1 MVSSITRR
9 TFVSAMAAAPIATPG
24 LLRAQTSSKPVQIG
38 IISDMTGP
46 FRDSG
51 GPGNKVAAQL
61 AVEDFG
67 GEVLGR
73 PIEIIQA
80 DCQNNPDVAGSL
92 AREWIDRLGVDVLA
106 DGGPSSAA
114 LVVQSIAAEK
124 KRPYL
129 IVGPASTAFTGP
141 QCTAYGIQFVYDTY
155 AQANSTGRALAKT
168 GGESWFFITTDYTFG
183 HSLEKDTTDTITKL
197 GCKVVGSVKVPLN
210 TTDFSSYLLQ
220 AQASGAKVLGLATAG
235 TDLRNCIKQA
245 SEFGIVQSGMR
256 LACLSMQ
263 IMDVIAL
270 GQKATAG
277 AVYTDSFYWDLSDST
292 RDFTKRFVA
301 RYNLLPTPTLCQ
313 AGMYGAVTHWLK
325 AVKATN
331 STDAD
336 GVVAAM
342 KATPMNDMYNKDVR
356 IREDGR
362 VMHPMYLWQVKE
374 ESESKYEHDWVKLVA
389 RVEPED
395 AWRSLADGGCPLVK
409 G

>member
-1 MVSSITRR
+1 MSSITRR
-9 TFVSAMAAAPIATPG
+9 TFATALAAGTIAAPSI
-24 LLRAQTSSKPVQIG
+24 LRAQTKPIQIG
-38 IISDMTGP
+38 IISDMVGP

-51 GPGNKVAAQL
+51 GPGNKVAATL

-67 GEVLGR
+67 KNVLGR

-92 AREWIDRLGVDVLA
+92 AREWIDRLGIDVVA

-114 LVVQSIAAEK
+114 LVVQRIAAEK
-124 KRPYL
+124 KKPYL
-129 IVGPASTAFTGP
+129 IVGPASTDFTGP
-141 QCTAYGIQFVYDTY
+141 QCTPYGMQFVYDTY
-155 AQANSTGRALAKT
+155 AQANSTGRALART
-168 GGESWFFITTDYTFG
+168 GGETWFFITTDYTFG

-220 AQASGAKVLGLATAG
+220 AQASGAKVIGLATAG

-245 SEFGIVQSGMR
+245 SEFGITKGGMR

-277 AVYTDSFYWDLSDST
+277 AMYTDSFYWDLNDAT
-292 RDFTKRFVA
+292 REFTKRFTE
-301 RYNLLPTPTLCQ
+301 RYNYPTPTLCQ

-325 AVKATN
+325 AVKAVG
-331 STDAD
+331 STDGDA
-336 GVVAAM
+336 VVKQM
-342 KATPMNDMYNKDVR
+342 KATPMNDFYNKDVV

-362 VMHPMYLWQVKE
+362 AMHTMYLWQVKP
-374 ESESKYEHDWVKLVA
+374 ESESKYPKDWVNPVTK
-389 RVEPED
+389 VEPAD
-395 AWRSLADGGCPLVK
+395 AWRSLAAGGCPLVK
-409 G
+409 A

>member
-1 MVSSITRR
+1 M
-9 TFVSAMAAAPIATPG
+9 SALAVAPVAAPG
-24 LLRAQTSSKPVQIG
+24 VLRAQSTSKPIQIG

-73 PIEIIQA
+73 SIEIIQA

-92 AREWIDRLGVDVLA
+92 AREWIDRLGIDVVA

-114 LVVQSIAAEK
+114 LVVQRIAAEK

-141 QCTAYGIQFVYDTY
+141 ECTAYGMQFVYDTY
-155 AQANSTGRALAKT
+155 AQANSTGRALAQT

-183 HSLEKDTTDTITKL
+183 HSLERDTTETITKL
-197 GCKVVGSVKVPLN
+197 GCKVIGSVRVPLN
-210 TTDFSSYLLQ
+210 TTDFSSFLLQ
-220 AQASGAKVLGLATAG
+220 AQASGAQVLALATAG

-245 SEFGIVQSGMR
+245 SEFGITRGGMR

-277 AVYTDSFYWDLSDST
+277 AVYTDSFYWDINDET
-292 RDFTKRFVA
+292 REFAKRFVA
-301 RYNLLPTPTLCQ
+301 RHDFPTPTLCQ

-325 AVKATN
+325 AVKAVG

-336 GVVAAM
+336 EVVKAM
-342 KATPMNDMYNKDVR
+342 KETPMNDFYNKDVK

-362 VMHPMYLWQVKE
+362 VMHPMYLWQVKD
-374 ESESKYEHDWVKLVA
+374 ESESKYEKDWVKLVT
-389 RVEPED
+389 RVEPEN
-395 AWRSLADGGCPLVK
+395 AWRPLSLGGCPLVK
-409 G
+409 T